1 MKRCFALMLL
11 LCAAMTA
18 CSDDN
23 ETVTLCDCR
32 EDEYCRDDKCYETD
46 ADIAPAPDE
55 NETQNGD

>member
-1 MKRCFALMLL
+1 MFL

-55 NETQNGD
+55 NETQDGD

>member
-1 MKRCFALMLL
+1 MLL

-55 NETQNGD
+55 TETQNGD